1 MLFGLNENTIVVA
14 VDEMAVPAHLAESF
28 EGIAALGNMQAERLY
43 EEVINI
49 QGAFTAKLQRGI
61 SSGNLQEACVEIFQE
76 GALGNFVGKVKEM
89 FKKLWAAI
97 KALFAKFMAWIDS
110 KVKSDKDFIAK
121 YKKTLMSKI
130 SEVSDMEYKGHN
142 WKLGNVPGTE
152 VVAVAATVEKVVNE
166 AAEEGKKV
174 LKKTTIVGGGKN
186 RAAVEGKKGETITY
200 GDAVDGVTKE
210 KPEDEDEDKYV
221 DQYNYMQDNSLIGEA
236 KEDGSDREQLVEEGI
251 KKVAAILG
259 VKGNFTEAAEVVKE
273 YKDMIYGGSLE
284 AESMTGPKVSELI
297 KVVEDYAKEKTA
309 AEKAWKAYEK
319 TFNNAVKEFERLEK
333 EFNNNKDNAGKVNL
347 SFSTKIAVAKAQA
360 SLANQAAGV
369 FLTALKDRRDEA
381 RSILAKVVTYKKK

>member
-166 AAEEGKKV
+166 AAE
-174 LKKTTIVGGGKN
+174 
-186 RAAVEGKKGETITY
+186 EGKKGETITY

>member
-186 RAAVEGKKGETITY
+186 RAAVEGEKGKTITY

-210 KPEDEDEDKYV
+210 KPEDEDKYV